1 MKKILLALLST
12 IVFSSCVTR
21 LPTPQGIK
29 EISTSEYETV
39 VENKT
44 KKTEV
49 YDGFYNKLTVQA
61 TKLDAEMTESLM
73 AYSAKLSQWNLEKY
87 KEEKNK
93 LIENHSTQT
102 EFFMSFYTP
111 ERKHDDLST
120 KSTSWKV
127 YLDVGGQR
135 FEGKAI
141 KVKSLFLDLEAIYP
155 HHNRWS
161 TPYMV
166 SFPVATA
173 TTESQKMTITV
184 TGPLATTQL
193 NF

>member
-1 MKKILLALLST
+1 MKKVLILLLSSAF
-12 IVFSSCVTR
+12 VSSCVTR

-111 ERKHDDLST
+111 ERKHDDLSI
-120 KSTSWKV
+120 KQTSWKV

-135 FEGKAI
+135 YEGKAT

-161 TPYMV
+161 TPYVV